1 MPPRTRMRPTERR
14 AVIEAAATE
23 VFAERGYQAA
33 TIDEIA
39 RRSGVSAPIV
49 YDHFESKADLH
60 ARLLER
66 HLAEMRT
73 VWAAHLVGDEPAEV
87 RIPRALDAWFAYVES
102 HPYAWRMIFRDT
114 SGDAEVQAAHREI
127 QAQSSRGLL
136 PLLETLPGG
145 SEIAGDGG
153 EVAREMVIEL
163 LRSAIAGLA
172 LWWYDHR
179 EVPRDQVVAAAMNA
193 LWVGFGRLAEGERW
207 RPPQSSTKSA

>member
-1 MPPRTRMRPTERR
+1 MATRTRMSPSERR
-14 AVIEAAATE
+14 AVIEREATE
-23 VFAERGYQAA
+23 VFAESGYAGA

-39 RRSGVSAPIV
+39 RRSGVSAPVV
-49 YDHFESKADLH
+49 YDHFKSKADLH

-66 HLAEMRT
+66 HLGEMRS
-73 VWAAHLVGDEPAEV
+73 VWAANLIGDAPAEV

-114 SGDAEVQAAHREI
+114 SGDPEVQAAHREI
-127 QAQSSRGLL
+127 QEQSSRGLL

-145 SEIAGDGG
+145 TEIAGGGG

-179 EVPRDQVVAAAMNA
+179 EVPREQVVAAAMNA
-193 LWVGFGRLAEGERW
+193 LWVGFGRLAQGERW
-207 RPPQSSTKSA
+207 RGR